1 MSTRTWPAVLLA
13 PLLALA
19 DQSVAYAFVGW
30 SCAHQA
36 MAPLHAVHAAFL
48 VAVLATAVSPSRRL
62 DPDAPPTLQV
72 EEHERRNFFAL
83 VGVLTAAL
91 SALVI
96 VAMWIPQWFISP
108 CIG

>member
-13 PLLALA
+13 PVLALA
-19 DQSVAYAFVGW
+19 DQGVAYAFVGW
-30 SCAHQA
+30 SCSHQVV
-36 MAPLHAVHAAFL
+36 APLPAVHAAFL
-48 VAVLATAVSPSRRL
+48 AAVLATAISPWRRME
-62 DPDAPPTLQV
+62 PGAAPTLSI

-83 VGVLTAAL
+83 VGLLTAAI

-96 VAMWIPQWFISP
+96 VAMWIPQWFIPP